1 MTKITEREAL
11 DVAIEAA
18 YRERT
23 PTSEHLWCRAADVYP
38 SGVSGAAKFFLPYP
52 LFIAAA
58 EGAEAVDVDGN
69 RYVDLLMGA
78 GPLLLGHSH
87 PRVVEAVREQAAR
100 MVNPMMPT
108 ELSHLYAERIRG
120 HMPYL
125 ERLRFTNTGSEA
137 TRTALRVA
145 RAATGRLKLAKFE
158 GGFHGSDDAFL
169 VSTHADALPG
179 SPHRPDPVL
188 DYAGLPPR
196 LLEEVVTLPY
206 NDPETASR
214 LIDEH
219 GHELAAVIMEP
230 VAFSSGGG
238 VPATKDFAR
247 AVRDAASRNGVVLI
261 FDEVVCAYRMGL
273 AGAPAYLE
281 VVPDLATIG
290 KAIGGGLPLAA
301 IGGRADLMEATLG
314 IESGDR
320 QIFQSGTFTENP
332 LSIAAGSATLD
343 VLESEPVLER
353 ADAAGESI
361 RSGLAELFAE
371 FEIEAAVTGTRSV
384 FQVHLGTSSVQ
395 NRRDLLRSDREATRL
410 FLLALVAEQVLW
422 PPVHPAVTS
431 GVHDGSHVDRVLS
444 AAQRVLARASGNRR

>member
-1 MTKITEREAL
+1 MTELTQREAL
-11 DVAIEAA
+11 DLAIEAA

-23 PTSEHLWCRAADVYP
+23 PGSEHLWREALDVYP
-38 SGVSGAAKFFLPYP
+38 GGVSGDAKYFRPYP
-52 LFIAAA
+52 LFIAGA
-58 EGAEAVDVDGN
+58 EGAEAIDVDGN

-78 GPLLLGHSH
+78 GPLILGHSH
-87 PRVVEAVREQAAR
+87 PRVVEAIRAQASR

-108 ELSHLYAERIRG
+108 ELSHRYAERLRDR
-120 HMPYL
+120 MPYL

-169 VSTHADALPG
+169 VSTHADALSG
-179 SPHRPDPVL
+179 SAERPEPVL

-206 NDPETASR
+206 NDAETASR

-219 GHELAAVIMEP
+219 GDELAAVIMEP

-238 VPATKDFAR
+238 VPATEEFAR
-247 AVRDAASRNGVVLI
+247 AVRDAASRNGAVLV
-261 FDEVVCAYRMGL
+261 FDEVVCAFRMGL
-273 AGAPAYLE
+273 AGAPAYLG
-281 VVPDLATIG
+281 VVPDLAAIG
-290 KAIGGGLPLAA
+290 KAIGGGLPLGA
-301 IGGRADLMEATLG
+301 IGGRADLMDATLG
-314 IESGDR
+314 AASDHR
-320 QIFQSGTFTENP
+320 IFQSGTFTENP
-332 LSIAAGSATLD
+332 LSIAAGAATLD

-361 RSGLAELFAE
+361 RSGLAELLAE
-371 FEIEAAVTGTRSV
+371 FEVEAAVTGTRSI
-384 FQVHLGTSSVQ
+384 FQLHLGTTSVR

-410 FLLALVAEQVLW
+410 FLLALVTEQVLW

-431 GVHDGSHVDRVLS
+431 GAHDAGHVDRVLS
-444 AAQRVLARASGNRR
+444 AAQRVLSRARGSR